1 MKATEKF
8 IDNFHKEQNKHSSS
22 KDAFNSTS
30 KNWKDKHGFDPPTSS
45 LRSMQKLIPYY
56 KKK

>member
-8 IDNFHKEQNKHSSS
+8 IDNFHKNQSKHSDS
-22 KDAFNSTS
+22 KSAFESTS
-30 KNWKDKHGFDPPTSS
+30 KEWKKQHQFDPPTSS